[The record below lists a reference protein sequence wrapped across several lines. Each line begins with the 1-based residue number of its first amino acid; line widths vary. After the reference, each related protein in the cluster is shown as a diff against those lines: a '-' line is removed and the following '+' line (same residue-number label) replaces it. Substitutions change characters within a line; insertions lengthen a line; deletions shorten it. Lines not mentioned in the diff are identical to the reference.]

1 MANVA
6 NLMINKK
13 YKLTKEKE
21 ESFQR
26 AKQNRPKLNSL
37 KIENQ
42 TENNPNFINK
52 IPPLFS

>member
-37 KIENQ
+37 KIEKQ